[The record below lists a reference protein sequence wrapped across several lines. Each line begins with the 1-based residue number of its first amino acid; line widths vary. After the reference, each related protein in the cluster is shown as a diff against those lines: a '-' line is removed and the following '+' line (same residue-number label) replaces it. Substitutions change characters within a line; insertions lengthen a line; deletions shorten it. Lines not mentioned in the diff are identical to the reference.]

1 MDRFWKQLKRVIIV
15 LCCLFTVVVGGFL
28 LANGHNVVKMARVIG
43 LIENNYLW
51 DAQVSGMF
59 EGAIA
64 GVVDSLG
71 DKYSVYYDQEKTK
84 EIFQDVKGVFGGI
97 GVLLTEDNGK
107 TVVSSPVE
115 GSVSDKAGIQSGD
128 VIVNVNG
135 EDVSAMDT
143 DQIVARLRGDIG
155 TEVKVSVLRA
165 ADQKIYDYTLIRE
178 QINDTSAAAT
188 LLADEPDIA
197 YLRITK
203 FASNTDEEVIE
214 ALNDLIHDQGFKGL
228 IIDLRNN
235 GGGDVDAATNIAGLF
250 VPEGPIVHIVDKDG
264 STNTITSK
272 GAQLDVPLVVLVN
285 EYSASASEIFA
296 GAIKDTHVGTLVGTK
311 TYGKG
316 IVQVIY
322 PLSDGSSVKLT
333 KSRYLTPNKN
343 DINQVGIEPDVYC
356 NFPEDMTAENFQD
369 VQLDKA
375 IEILKEKM

>member
-322 PLSDGSSVKLT
+322 PLTDGSSVKLT

>member
-15 LCCLFTVVVGGFL
+15 LCCLFKVVVGGFL

-165 ADQKIYDYTLIRE
+165 ADQKIYDYTLVRE

>member
-165 ADQKIYDYTLIRE
+165 ADQKIYDYTLVRE

>member
-1 MDRFWKQLKRVIIV
+1 MDSFWKQLKRVIII
-15 LCCLFTVVVGGFL
+15 LCCLFTVVVGGFMVV
-28 LANGHNVVKMARVIG
+28 NGHNVIKMARVIG
-43 LIENNYLW
+43 LIESNYLW
-51 DAQVSGMF
+51 DSHVSGMF

-64 GVVDSLG
+64 GVVNSLG

-84 EIFQDVKGVFGGI
+84 EIYQDVKGVFGGI

-135 EDVSAMDT
+135 EDVSTMDT
-143 DQIVARLRGDIG
+143 DQVVARLRGDIG
-155 TEVKVSVLRA
+155 TEVQVSVLRA
-165 ADQKIYDYTLIRE
+165 VDQKIYDYTLVRE
-178 QINDTSAAAT
+178 QINDTSAAAV
-188 LLADEPDIA
+188 LLPDEPEIA

-235 GGGDVDAATNIAGLF
+235 GGGDVDSATNIAGLF
-250 VPEGPIVHIVDKDG
+250 VPAGPIVHIVDKDG

-272 GAQLDVPLVVLVN
+272 GAQLEVPLVVLVN
-285 EYSASASEIFA
+285 EYSASASEILA
-296 GAIKDTHVGTLVGTK
+296 GAIKDTHAGTLVGTK

-343 DINQVGIEPDVYC
+343 DIHKVGIEPDVYC
-356 NFPEDMTAENFQD
+356 DFPEDMTVENFQD

-375 IEILKEKM
+375 IEVLKEKM

>member
-1 MDRFWKQLKRVIIV
+1 MDRFWKQLKRVIIL

-28 LANGHNVVKMARVIG
+28 VVNGHNVVKMARVIG
-43 LIENNYLW
+43 LIESNYLW
-51 DAQVSGMF
+51 DAQVGKMF

-84 EIFQDVKGVFGGI
+84 EIFQDVKGIFGGI

-155 TEVKVSVLRA
+155 TEVKVSVLRE
-165 ADQKIYDYTLIRE
+165 ADQKIYDYTLVRE

-188 LLADEPDIA
+188 LLAGEPDIA

-214 ALNDLIHDQGFKGL
+214 ALNNLIHDQGFKGL

-235 GGGDVDAATNIAGLF
+235 GGGDVDAAANIAGLF

-296 GAIKDTHVGTLVGTK
+296 GAVKDTHVGTLVGTK

-356 NFPEDMTAENFQD
+356 NFPQDMTAENFQD

>member
-165 ADQKIYDYTLIRE
+165 ADQKIYDYTLVRE

-272 GAQLDVPLVVLVN
+272 GAQLEVPLVVLVN

>member
-51 DAQVSGMF
+51 DAKVSGMF

-165 ADQKIYDYTLIRE
+165 ADQKIYDYTLVRE

-272 GAQLDVPLVVLVN
+272 GAQLEVPLVVLVN

>member
-165 ADQKIYDYTLIRE
+165 ADQKIYDYTLVRE

-264 STNTITSK
+264 STNTITS
-272 GAQLDVPLVVLVN
+272 
-285 EYSASASEIFA
+285 
-296 GAIKDTHVGTLVGTK
+296 
-311 TYGKG
+311 
-316 IVQVIY
+316 
-322 PLSDGSSVKLT
+322 
-333 KSRYLTPNKN
+333 
-343 DINQVGIEPDVYC
+343 
-356 NFPEDMTAENFQD
+356 
-369 VQLDKA
+369 
-375 IEILKEKM
+375 